1 MSKLFSI
8 AKYEYKMQIKRPAGW
23 LVLLFVFLS
32 AMADSLPTASNMAR
46 LEFLNDISYY
56 IRRILSF
63 DGLLLLFGLLF
74 LMSNRLVDDRKTGRR
89 ELFISSPVRK
99 GNYLLGKLL
108 GNFLY
113 ALTMMYTLLAGA
125 LIGFLLFS
133 KSVTPAGAYLV
144 TVFKASLYLI
154 FPASFL
160 VVAISVMLPEI
171 IEIRLFYMLSSV
183 FFFVNA
189 FFIDSSEKMPFY
201 IFLQGDLSKLVWHHP
216 SFPMAQAGSIAL
228 NLLFMIGTGTAAIIL
243 VAAKQTFWGAE

>member
-23 LVLLFVFLS
+23 IVLLFVFLS
-32 AMADSLPTASNMAR
+32 AMADSLPTSSNMAR
-46 LEFLNDISYY
+46 LEFLNEISYY
-56 IRRILSF
+56 IRRIFSF

-89 ELFISSPVRK
+89 ELFISSPIRK
-99 GNYLLGKLL
+99 KDYLFGKLL
-108 GNFLY
+108 GNYLY
-113 ALTMMYTLLAGA
+113 TLTMMYALLAGA

-133 KSVTPAGAYLV
+133 KSITPADTYLV
-144 TVFKASLYLI
+144 TVFKASIYLI

-160 VVAISVMLPEI
+160 VVAISVILPEL

-183 FFFVNA
+183 FFFINS
-189 FFIDSSEKMPFY
+189 FFIDSSERMPFY

-216 SFPMAQAGSIAL
+216 NFSMVHAESIAL
-228 NLLFMIGTGTAAIIL
+228 NLFFMIGTGTAAIFL
-243 VAAKQTFWGAE
+243 VATKQTFWGAE